1 MSKFSICLLV
11 GLTLM
16 SSACSSTIKP
26 AIIPPV
32 EAKKAAAPGLEVIG
46 GVEPVYFLPLKTPI
60 ASRIDTGAETSSID
74 VDNIRPFERDGEK
87 WVAFK
92 ITNNQTGE
100 SHYFEK
106 RLVRKSTIRRIH
118 QDEQRYVVEMD
129 VKIGDDL
136 INAEFSLAKRDKF
149 SYQGLIGRNILNGR
163 FIVDPS
169 LEDTLH

>member
-32 EAKKAAAPGLEVIG
+32 EAKKAAAPGLEIIG

-60 ASRIDTGAETSSID
+60 SSRIDTGAETSSID

-100 SHYFEK
+100 SHSFEK
-106 RLVRKSTIRRIH
+106 RLVRKTTIRRIH
-118 QDEQRYVVEMD
+118 QDELRYVVEMD

>member
-32 EAKKAAAPGLEVIG
+32 EAKKAAAPGLEIIG

-60 ASRIDTGAETSSID
+60 SSRIDTGAETSSVD

-106 RLVRKSTIRRIH
+106 RLVRKTTIRRIH
-118 QDEQRYVVEMD
+118 KDEQRYVVDMD

>member
-1 MSKFSICLLV
+1 
-11 GLTLM
+11 M

-26 AIIPPV
+26 AIIPPM
-32 EAKKAAAPGLEVIG
+32 EAKKVATPGLEIIG
-46 GVEPVYFLPLKTPI
+46 GVEPVYFLPLKTPL
-60 ASRIDTGAETSSID
+60 ASRIDTGAETSSVD

-92 ITNNQTGE
+92 IANRQTGE
-100 SHYFEK
+100 THFFEK
-106 RLVRKSTIRRIH
+106 RIVRKSTIRRIH
-118 QDEQRYVVEMD
+118 KDEIRYVVEMD

-136 INAEFSLAKRDKF
+136 ISAEFSLANRYKF

-169 LEDTLH
+169 LEDTLHYI